1 MTKFD
6 RKIYH
11 NSDIKY
17 KLSLINHVQYIFD
30 LCGIE
35 EKVIHVLPTEQID
48 KKFSNKRLD
57 FVVECESGNIYDI
70 EFESLSVT
78 ENTLEKTW
86 NYAKGLICKYDNDIY
101 SLIIALSENNKFYEK
116 QIGTTTHKPILLEMK
131 KINGDEHLNNIKK
144 KVNDNKELTSHD
156 CAIIE
161 TIPDMKNTK
170 KPEIVLEE
178 LCNLIKNGKIN
189 AENRTK
195 LQATMWLNIDKYIKN
210 LEKRNELMEM
220 IDVEKSQK
228 SEFFKWQEEY
238 GKYREKEGKKEGK
251 IEGKKEGRIEGK
263 IEGKKEGR
271 IEGKIEGKIE
281 IIKELLKSMTPK
293 EIAEKTN
300 ISLTEIQKIAEQ

>member
-6 RKIYH
+6 RKVYH

-35 EKVIHVLPTEQID
+35 EKVIQVLPTEQID
-48 KKFSNKRLD
+48 KRFSNRRLD

-70 EFESLSVT
+70 ECESLSVT
-78 ENTLEKTW
+78 KNTLEKTW
-86 NYAKGLICKYDNDIY
+86 NYAKGLICKYDKDIY
-101 SLIIALSENNKFYEK
+101 SLIIALSENNKFSEK

-131 KINGDEHLNNIKK
+131 KLNGDKYLNNIKK
-144 KVNDNKELTSHD
+144 KVNNNKELTSHD

-189 AENRTK
+189 TENRTK
-195 LQATMWLNIDKYIKN
+195 LQATMWLNIDNYIKN
-210 LEKRNELMEM
+210 QAKRKELMEM
-220 IDVEKSQK
+220 IEVKKSQE
-228 SEFFKWQEEY
+228 SEFFKWQNANIEK
-238 GKYREKEGKKEGK
+238 GK
-251 IEGKKEGRIEGK
+251 IEGK
-263 IEGKKEGR
+263 IEGKM
-271 IEGKIEGKIE
+271 E